1 MLVALSVVEQ
11 RLDAVRLVLAGATVT
26 EVAARVGVSRQT
38 LHGWLSRYLAEGVA
52 GLVDRSRRPNS
63 CPHRCNGDVEVVV
76 VEMRR
81 KHPGWGAKRIRMQL
95 LKAGGGAVV
104 PAERTINRILS
115 RHGLLD
121 HKARKRRR
129 ESFKRWQRDAPMQ
142 LWQMDIVGGVMIIDT
157 ATRGLREAK
166 VVTGVDDH
174 SRYCVIAK
182 VVARPTGRAV
192 CLALA
197 EALAKFGVPEEIL
210 TDNGKQFTDRFGKGG
225 EVLFDK
231 ICRLNGIAHRLTA
244 PASPTT
250 TGKVERFHLT
260 LRRELLDGHKLF
272 ESLDQAQAA
281 LDVFV
286 ADYNGERPHQALDL
300 KQPVSPRQRF
310 TPTPQAERA
319 LVELWVPPTLTPV
332 LTAGHVDDTAG
343 EALAAGEYQGGPIE
357 FDKVVPASGNMWVA
371 HRQFWLGPRRA
382 GLVARFWAN
391 CDLIHISIA
400 GARVKTL
407 RSHLSVTDLAKLI
420 AQGAVPA
427 GPAPLPGIEDGA
439 ALEVERVVSNAG
451 LISLANKQ
459 ILVAERLGGIA
470 VGVRI
475 EEQTLLFFDI
485 TTRELLRTR
494 PNPLTREQALRL
506 RGVRP
511 AGPPPRP
518 SQEPVR
524 IQRRAS
530 DTGVIVVAG
539 QKVALGR
546 THRGQEVEIF
556 VSETTLAIHLP
567 GQDVR
572 TIRRTTTQPIRNIKA
587 DRPRTVPSV
596 S

>member
-1 MLVALSVVEQ
+1 LVLVALSVVEQ

-38 LHGWLSRYLAEGVA
+38 VHCWLSRYLAEGVA

-63 CPHRCNGDVEVVV
+63 CPRRCSGDVEVVV

-95 LKAGGGAVV
+95 LKAGGEAV

-115 RHGLLD
+115 RHGLLE
-121 HKARKRRR
+121 HRARKRRR

-142 LWQMDIVGGVMIIDT
+142 LWQMDIVGGVMIVDAGT
-157 ATRGLREAK
+157 GQLREAK

-182 VVARPTGRAV
+182 VVTRATGRAV

-210 TDNGKQFTDRFGKGG
+210 TDNGKQFTARFGNGG

-231 ICRLNGIAHRLTA
+231 ICRNNGIAHRLTA

-260 LRRELLDGHKLF
+260 LRRELLDGRELF
-272 ESLDQAQAA
+272 ESLNQAQGA

-286 ADYNGERPHQALDL
+286 ADYNGERPHQALDV
-300 KQPVSPRQRF
+300 KAPVSPQQRF
-310 TPTPQAERA
+310 TPTPLTERT
-319 LVELWVPPTLTPV
+319 LVELWVPPALAPAVTPGLV
-332 LTAGHVDDTAG
+332 EEAAG
-343 EALAAGEYQGGPIE
+343 EALKPGEYHGGPIE

-371 HRQFWLGPRRA
+371 HKQFWLGPKRA
-382 GLVARFWAN
+382 GLIARFWAN
-391 CDLIHISIA
+391 CDLIHVSIGA
-400 GARVKTL
+400 ARVKTI
-407 RSHLSVTDLAKLI
+407 RSHLSTTDLAKLI

-427 GPAPLPGIEDGA
+427 GPPPLPGIEDGA
-439 ALEVERVVSNAG
+439 ALEVDRIVSNAG
-451 LISLANKQ
+451 LISLAGKQ
-459 ILVAERLGGIA
+459 ILVAERLGGMP

-485 TTRELLRTR
+485 TSRELLRTR
-494 PNPLTREQALRL
+494 PNPLTRDQALRL

-518 SQEPVR
+518 SQEPIR

-546 THRGQEVEIF
+546 THRGQEVEIL
-556 VSETTLAIHLP
+556 VSETTLTIHLP

-587 DRPRTVPSV
+587 NRPRPVPSV